1 MNRARWFCISSSNL
15 QELTLFQ
22 TIPDQFSEVGF
33 QIQKSYLSQL
43 SKMIFARGAI
53 SMVLTYPPRFPLLF
67 DKEEAL
73 TGTAVTV
80 GDEGARADKGGV
92 EGSIVSSDKYI
103 IITIYLPSLIYFFQ
117 SLISVISLTQMS
129 RRKPRPNLLVL
140 KL

>member
-1 MNRARWFCISSSNL
+1 
-15 QELTLFQ
+15 
-22 TIPDQFSEVGF
+22 
-33 QIQKSYLSQL
+33 
-43 SKMIFARGAI
+43 MIFARGAI
-53 SMVLTYPPRFPLLF
+53 SMVLTYRPRSPLLF

-92 EGSIVSSDKYI
+92 EGSLVSSDKYI
-103 IITIYLPSLIYFFQ
+103 IVSIYLPSLIDFFQ
-117 SLISVISLTQMS
+117 SLISVISVTQMS